1 MEAYASDSGT
11 DRGGGQGKEPYLAK
25 LFKRL
30 VLTLDKTNYVLDET
44 LKRFE
49 SSVPQPSQ
57 SATSYLSE
65 KCLEIKKEEK
75 VKVEVKCTFMKINDI
90 DTVDQQFEAEIFI
103 QAKWE
108 DPLLDGLPVKSFSI
122 VRDDPAYDHTLVVNL
137 WRFKGLFKENL
148 ELENFPLDVQDLTI
162 SISTERSNEEIEL
175 IEDQRALSYVNTKAF
190 MDAQEWSLY
199 EHVETYRDN
208 TTVEYASATIHP
220 IIHAQCRV
228 CRKVGYFI
236 WNIIFIVVS
245 ILTVEPILTVYL
257 FSLCTNSHCT
267 PILNCVPILT
277 VYLFLVC
284 TYSNCVP
291 TLTAFGRQISCYYYT
306 FPYCCSIQTCG
317 KTESPHHII
326 SHITAQNA
334 TIKTLAK
341 TMEVEQL
348 ESYDRYS
355 IVSLAIIFFAF
366 HLIFGIYL
374 FLTNLSSTVPQLPIT
389 VKQTAYKSQ
398 KNPPSSIE
406 GKKLNVLGKDETEL
420 TVMRAEDNGD
430 KGPAAYR

>member
-108 DPLLDGLPVKSFSI
+108 DPLLDGLPVKDFDSKTMWNPRLVILNLDGDFAINRKSFSI

-236 WNIIFIVVS
+236 WNIIFIVFL
-245 ILTVEPILTVYL
+245 IIGLTFATFAIEPDSADRLAVTIT
-257 FSLCTNSHCT
+257 
-267 PILNCVPILT
+267 
-277 VYLFLVC
+277 LFLTAVAFKLVVKQ
-284 TYSNCVP
+284 SLP
-291 TLTAFGRQISCYYYT
+291 TISYLTSLDLYILACLMYLGLNA
-306 FPYCCSIQTCG
+306 
-317 KTESPHHII
+317 
-326 SHITAQNA
+326 AQNA

-374 FLTNLSSTVPQLPIT
+374 FLTSSKRRRIMEEKDKLYKAKKKYLRKYGTLSEINTAIIIA
-389 VKQTAYKSQ
+389 KQSAGSSQ
-398 KNPPSSIE
+398 
-406 GKKLNVLGKDETEL
+406 
-420 TVMRAEDNGD
+420 D
-430 KGPAAYR
+430 K